1 MKNLLISGS
10 SGKVGLYVRKL
21 AKDYDF
27 NVVCGVDKN
36 NFCEADFPVY
46 KTFSEVKENVDVI
59 IDFSSPDLAEA
70 ALDFAENYKAKLV
83 CGTTALK
90 KSFYEKAKRA
100 AEKISICADSNFSM
114 AMRAFIKAAANLTD
128 ALKDFDKCIIE
139 THNAK
144 KKDAPSGTALLISE
158 KTGIKQIYSIRGGNV
173 AGEHKILFLGN
184 AEQIELCHRATDKG
198 VFARGALMAA
208 KFLLNKK
215 VGFFTAD
222 QAFENADI

>member
-90 KSFYEKAKRA
+90 KSFYEKSKRA
-100 AEKISICADSNFSM
+100 AEKIIGSG
-114 AMRAFIKAAANLTD
+114 
-128 ALKDFDKCIIE
+128 IIRQHRPD
-139 THNAK
+139 TSVLPQGLGSH
-144 KKDAPSGTALLISE
+144 DTA
-158 KTGIKQIYSIRGGNV
+158 GNDHQ
-173 AGEHKILFLGN
+173 GWYLG
-184 AEQIELCHRATDKG
+184 H
-198 VFARGALMAA
+198 
-208 KFLLNKK
+208 
-215 VGFFTAD
+215 
-222 QAFENADI
+222 